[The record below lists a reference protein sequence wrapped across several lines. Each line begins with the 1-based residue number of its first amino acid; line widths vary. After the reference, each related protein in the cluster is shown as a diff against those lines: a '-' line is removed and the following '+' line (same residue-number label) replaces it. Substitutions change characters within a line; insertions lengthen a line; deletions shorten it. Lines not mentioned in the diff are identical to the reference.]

1 MTFSNPSNN
10 ACIYAKT
17 FSMFS
22 VVDYLGNDACPT
34 CYLKVERIELWHIVG
49 WKVCSIPP
57 TFDGDV
63 LFEFPLDNL
72 DGHFGQMQGMDKKY
86 DGHVWCKVKW
96 QIFKTIST
104 LLSRWHDAWDMFSS
118 YVVKCQKSFILLQS
132 LVFKFQ
138 NSKCIECLCVER
150 MSFHVVFISDTLKV
164 VMGKL
169 NFCVHP

>member
-1 MTFSNPSNN
+1 
-10 ACIYAKT
+10 
-17 FSMFS
+17 MFLPFCCL
-22 VVDYLGNDACPT
+22 VTPNINYLLD
-34 CYLKVERIELWHIVG
+34 IV
-49 WKVCSIPP
+49 K
-57 TFDGDV
+57 
-63 LFEFPLDNL
+63 N
-72 DGHFGQMQGMDKKY
+72 
-86 DGHVWCKVKW
+86 
-96 QIFKTIST
+96 
-104 LLSRWHDAWDMFSS
+104 FSS